1 MRSVICCIS
10 VLVMSTAFVGCGQS
24 GTLHM
29 PNDPNYDKRAK
40 YLLYKDAASKPSA
53 QRKIQRPLSKSLLHL
68 QLKPISLNTLNAS

>member
-40 YLLYKDAASKPSA
+40 YLLYKDASSKTSA
-53 QRKIQRPLSKSLLHL
+53 QKEDTVPVKQEFAAPSVETN
-68 QLKPISLNTLNAS
+68 QP

>member
-1 MRSVICCIS
+1 MGDPDAFCHLLHQC
-10 VLVMSTAFVGCGQS
+10 LGDGTAFVGCGQS

-53 QRKIQRPLSKSLLHL
+53 QRKIQRP
-68 QLKPISLNTLNAS
+68 

>member
-40 YLLYKDAASKPSA
+40 YLLYKDEASKPSA
-53 QRKIQRPLSKSLLHL
+53 QKEDTAPVKQEFAAPSVETN
-68 QLKPISLNTLNAS
+68 QP

>member
-53 QRKIQRPLSKSLLHL
+53 QKEDTEPVKQEFAAPSVETN
-68 QLKPISLNTLNAS
+68 QP

>member
-40 YLLYKDAASKPSA
+40 YLLYKDAASQPAAQKEYTAPLKTKFAAPSA
-53 QRKIQRPLSKSLLHL
+53 ETNQH
-68 QLKPISLNTLNAS
+68 

>member
-53 QRKIQRPLSKSLLHL
+53 QKEDTAPVKQEVAAPSVETN
-68 QLKPISLNTLNAS
+68 QP